1 MKVEFKIDPNLPE
14 EKVEFWLKRMTSK
27 IKRITNE
34 LTSKQNFLWGYKN
47 RDAYMIEFS
56 QIFAIQVENEKTM
69 ICTERDV
76 YIFRGRLYQVEKLL
90 PNDFVTTSRSSIVN
104 YHSINHLE
112 IVSSGNIDAIG
123 CSIISKWFNWNWN
136 RDDLDSC
143 SDSSA
148 VFLEQFS

>member
-34 LTSKQNFLWGYKN
+34 LTSKQDFLWGYKN

-76 YIFRGRLYQVEKLL
+76 
-90 PNDFVTTSRSSIVN
+90 
-104 YHSINHLE
+104 
-112 IVSSGNIDAIG
+112 
-123 CSIISKWFNWNWN
+123 
-136 RDDLDSC
+136 
-143 SDSSA
+143 
-148 VFLEQFS
+148 

>member
-1 MKVEFKIDPNLPE
+1 MKVEFKVDPNLPE
-14 EKVEFWLKRMTSK
+14 EKAEFWLKKMTSK
-27 IKRITNE
+27 IRRITNE
-34 LTSKQNFLWGYKN
+34 LKSNQDFLWGYQDG
-47 RDAYMIEFS
+47 DAYMIEFS

-112 IVSSGNIDAIG
+112 IVSSGNIDAI
-123 CSIISKWFNWNWN
+123 
-136 RDDLDSC
+136 
-143 SDSSA
+143 
-148 VFLEQFS
+148 LENGLRIQVARRKIKVLKERLGL

>member
-34 LTSKQNFLWGYKN
+34 LTSKQDFLWGYKN

-56 QIFAIQVENEKTM
+56 QIFAIQIENEKTM

-112 IVSSGNIDAIG
+112 IVSSGNIDAI
-123 CSIISKWFNWNWN
+123 
-136 RDDLDSC
+136 
-143 SDSSA
+143 
-148 VFLEQFS
+148 LENGLRIQVARRKIKVLKERLGL

>member
-34 LTSKQNFLWGYKN
+34 LTSKQDFLWGYKN

-76 YIFRGRLYQVEKLL
+76 YIYRMIVDNR
-90 PNDFVTTSRSSIVN
+90 TSGSSN
-104 YHSINHLE
+104 K
-112 IVSSGNIDAIG
+112 
-123 CSIISKWFNWNWN
+123 II
-136 RDDLDSC
+136 R
-143 SDSSA
+143 
-148 VFLEQFS
+148 

>member
-1 MKVEFKIDPNLPE
+1 MKVEFNIDPNLPE

-34 LTSKQNFLWGYKN
+34 LTSKQDFLWGYKN

-76 YIFRGRLYQVEKLL
+76 YIFRGRLHQVEKLL

-112 IVSSGNIDAIG
+112 IVSSGNIDAI
-123 CSIISKWFNWNWN
+123 
-136 RDDLDSC
+136 
-143 SDSSA
+143 
-148 VFLEQFS
+148 LENGLRIQVARRKIKVLKERLGL

>member
-34 LTSKQNFLWGYKN
+34 LTSKQDFLWGYKN

-69 ICTERDV
+69 IFNYD
-76 YIFRGRLYQVEKLL
+76 LYRKRCLH
-90 PNDFVTTSRSSIVN
+90 F
-104 YHSINHLE
+104 
-112 IVSSGNIDAIG
+112 
-123 CSIISKWFNWNWN
+123 
-136 RDDLDSC
+136 
-143 SDSSA
+143 
-148 VFLEQFS
+148 